1 MLHIGTFK
9 GYDVYEVD
17 LNEFLSKYANCDIVF
32 WLSGEARQPLV
43 KDCKVIG
50 YYDGNTVQ
58 EVKNPMTY
66 KYAVPAPQS
75 AEGLEARDK
84 QVYSSETAE
93 DYKEYSKI
101 VDKFFEELWSK

>member
-1 MLHIGTFK
+1 MRHIGTFK
-9 GYDVYEVD
+9 GYDVYKADMDEY
-17 LNEFLSKYANCDIVF
+17 LRKCMNKDIVF
-32 WLSGEARQPLV
+32 WLSEEDRQPLV

-66 KYAVPAPQS
+66 RYAVSAPRN